1 MKLQILD
8 NNIFNVIKHRMPEVT
23 NEQCNNNYKPSN
35 IISKVNNIKYLVF
48 NPIGRKATIWFTYY
62 EDKLLCILNIIGTNN
77 YYLVN
82 NSFNKELV
90 FNNCLIF
97 GYVFMKNNKQIFS
110 FDKILNYNNFFNNNS
125 NNNNSNN
132 NNSNNNNLT
141 KHFERKLNHFNYILS
156 KISNNNTSNNSD
168 NNIIFSVP
176 IILDSDRI
184 SKLFKEDNKY
194 NINNII
200 QLYNIYSVSVYD
212 KIKKYNNYNVND
224 LETLINNSSQYIENK
239 FTNNDKNNNLTNADR
254 CNKISNYNKIN
265 INVKQNE
272 QIVNEVYFNV
282 KAGIN
287 QDEYFAIVSDDFYS
301 NLLIDS
307 YKLSV
312 YMNGLF
318 RNIKENKN
326 LDCLEESDDEDE
338 FNNASDNK
346 FTDINKTLVFK
357 CKYNK
362 KFKKWVPIDCNNYTE
377 NTAISVI
384 KNIEKYL

>member
-8 NNIFNVIKHRMPEVT
+8 INIFNVIKNRMPEVT
-23 NEQCNNNYKPSN
+23 NELYNNNYKPSN

-82 NSFNKELV
+82 KSFSKELI

-97 GYVFMKNNKQIFS
+97 GYVFAKNNKQIFS
-110 FDKILNYNNFFNNNS
+110 FDKILNYNNFFMSNS

-132 NNSNNNNLT
+132 NNSNNNLT
-141 KHFERKLNHFNYILS
+141 KHFEIKLNYFNYILS
-156 KISNNNTSNNSD
+156 KISNNNNSS

-184 SKLFKEDNKY
+184 SKLFKKDNKY
-194 NINNII
+194 NINNINE
-200 QLYNIYSVSVYD
+200 LYNIYSVSVYD
-212 KIKKYNNYNVND
+212 KIKKYNNYNVSD
-224 LETLINNSSQYIENK
+224 LEKLINNSSQYIQDK
-239 FTNNDKNNNLTNADR
+239 FTNNDKNNILTNTNR
-254 CNKISNYNKIN
+254 FNKMSNYNKSNN
-265 INVKQNE
+265 IVKQNE
-272 QIVNEVYFNV
+272 QILNEVYFNV

-287 QDEYFAIVSDDFYS
+287 QDEYFALVNDEFYS
-301 NLLIDS
+301 SLLIDS

-338 FNNASDNK
+338 FNDECGNK

-357 CKYNK
+357 CKFNK

-377 NTAISVI
+377 NTAISII

>member
-8 NNIFNVIKHRMPEVT
+8 NNIFNIIKHRMPEVT

-82 NSFNKELV
+82 NSFSKELV

-110 FDKILNYNNFFNNNS
+110 FDKILNYNNFFNNNNI
-125 NNNNSNN
+125 NNNNI
-132 NNSNNNNLT
+132 LT
-141 KHFERKLNHFNYILS
+141 KHFEEKLNYFNYILR
-156 KISNNNTSNNSD
+156 KININTTIKD
-168 NNIIFSVP
+168 NIIFSIP
-176 IILDSDRI
+176 IILDSNRI
-184 SKLFKEDNKY
+184 SKLFNDSENSKY
-194 NINNII
+194 NINNIT

-212 KIKKYNNYNVND
+212 KIKKYNNYNVCD
-224 LETLINNSSQYIENK
+224 LVKLINNSSQYIENK
-239 FTNNDKNNNLTNADR
+239 FTNNNNNNLTNID
-254 CNKISNYNKIN
+254 NKKMNSYNKN
-265 INVKQNE
+265 HNNGKENE
-272 QIVNEVYFNV
+272 EIINEVYFNV

-287 QDEYFAIVSDDFYS
+287 QDEYFAFINEKFYS

-307 YKLSV
+307 YKLSI
-312 YMNGLF
+312 YMNGIF

-326 LDCLEESDDEDE
+326 LDCIEESDDEDE
-338 FNNASDNK
+338 FNDDSDNK

-362 KFKKWVPIDCNNYTE
+362 KFKKWVPIQFNKYKE
-377 NTAISVI
+377 NTAISII
-384 KNIEKYL
+384 KNIEKNL